1 MLQSFALTFH
11 VFQRERPSQQQS
23 SGFTRISSRSTVRT
37 KHSEWVSTRCCR
49 ILQMGKESFLF
60 APFSVLNWYYHI
72 CQPFFFWI
80 CDFSDHWA
88 RLHGLSPLAEF
99 QQAKHLF
106 FLENGLLGYVSPQL
120 ICADVRVSTATVD
133 TEISVNYGNT
143 VVLSEWFTLTLS
155 EKISS
160 QETGVYI
167 TQLKLQNDTKPSTRQ
182 FFYYAVI
189 SPSYLRVFSASVWY
203 VFNFLFIFLVES
215 RRWIYTPTSL

>member
-1 MLQSFALTFH
+1 M
-11 VFQRERPSQQQS
+11 
-23 SGFTRISSRSTVRT
+23 ST
-37 KHSEWVSTRCCR
+37 
-49 ILQMGKESFLF
+49 LL
-60 APFSVLNWYYHI
+60 
-72 CQPFFFWI
+72 FWI
-80 CDFSDHWA
+80 HYFSDHWA

-106 FLENGLLGYVSPQL
+106 FLENGLLGYVSSQL

-189 SPSYLRVFSASVWY
+189 SPSCLRVFSASVWY

>member
-1 MLQSFALTFH
+1 M
-11 VFQRERPSQQQS
+11 
-23 SGFTRISSRSTVRT
+23 ST
-37 KHSEWVSTRCCR
+37 
-49 ILQMGKESFLF
+49 LL
-60 APFSVLNWYYHI
+60 
-72 CQPFFFWI
+72 FWI
-80 CDFSDHWA
+80 HYFSDHWA

-167 TQLKLQNDTKPSTRQ
+167 TQQLSLHHASR
-182 FFYYAVI
+182 
-189 SPSYLRVFSASVWY
+189 FSLPVSDM
-203 VFNFLFIFLVES
+203 FLTFFLF
-215 RRWIYTPTSL
+215 SLLKAAGEFTHQLPSNLREKSVLFCVALLTQMFWN

>member
-1 MLQSFALTFH
+1 M
-11 VFQRERPSQQQS
+11 
-23 SGFTRISSRSTVRT
+23 ST
-37 KHSEWVSTRCCR
+37 
-49 ILQMGKESFLF
+49 LL
-60 APFSVLNWYYHI
+60 
-72 CQPFFFWI
+72 FWI
-80 CDFSDHWA
+80 HYFSDHWA

-106 FLENGLLGYVSPQL
+106 FLENGMLGYVSPQL

-189 SPSYLRVFSASVWY
+189 SPSCLRVFSASVWY